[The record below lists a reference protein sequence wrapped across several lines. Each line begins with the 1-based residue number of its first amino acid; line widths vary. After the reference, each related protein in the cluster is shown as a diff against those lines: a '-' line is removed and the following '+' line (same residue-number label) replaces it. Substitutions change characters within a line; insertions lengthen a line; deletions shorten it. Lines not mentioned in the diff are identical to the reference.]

1 MFRTMRDAEL
11 MPGLIRSTSGFQFWS
26 LVELETVWPWFHV
39 ETIDSTEDSH
49 HIGVVLAP
57 NVQLLRDLIAAGG
70 KTSWVQ
76 QVQVIT
82 PGSMNGTGTW
92 KMEVLETLYEVIG
105 SSGQALGYKY
115 QVATAKFYSTVV
127 SEELN
132 ALHRVIYSSVHE
144 S

>member
-1 MFRTMRDAEL
+1 MFRTMREAEL

-39 ETIDSTEDSH
+39 ETIDCTEDSH
-49 HIGVVLAP
+49 HKGIVLAP
-57 NVQLLRDLIAAGG
+57 SVQLLRDLISAGS

-82 PGSMNGTGTW
+82 PGSMNGTGSW
-92 KMEVLETLYEVIG
+92 KMEVLESLHEVIDG
-105 SSGQALGYKY
+105 YGQALGYKY
-115 QVATAKFYSTVV
+115 QVATDKVYSTVV

-132 ALHRVIYSSVHE
+132 AFQRVVYRSVHE
-144 S
+144 C

>member
-49 HIGVVLAP
+49 HLGVVLAP

-70 KTSWVQ
+70 QTSWVQ

-132 ALHRVIYSSVHE
+132 ALHRVIYSSVHD